1 MKFLISNWRW
11 FFCLLLLGGGLA
23 FSGCASTES
32 DNMSERPWNTPQGW
46 ENGLPG
52 GMGNQQRPN

>member
-1 MKFLISNWRW
+1 MKFLFSNSRW
-11 FFCLLLLGGGLA
+11 VLCLLLAAAALA
-23 FSGCASTES
+23 FTGCGTTES

-52 GMGNQQRPN
+52 GMVDQQRPN